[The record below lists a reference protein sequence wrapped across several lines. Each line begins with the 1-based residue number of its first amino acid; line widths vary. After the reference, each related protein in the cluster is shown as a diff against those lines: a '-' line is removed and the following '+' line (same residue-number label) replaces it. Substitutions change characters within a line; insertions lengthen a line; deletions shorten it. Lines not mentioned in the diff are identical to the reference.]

1 MATTDTESILRA
13 VYEAFNARDLE
24 KLRSYA
30 SAGARVT
37 NVPFGETLGFVEDFE
52 AWAQAFPDGKIEV
65 KTIIAQGD
73 HGMAEIVGRGTHTG
87 TLKSPTGDLP
97 ATGRRAELELA
108 EVYDLRNGKIT
119 AMRYYFDAFSFL
131 QQLGV
136 GAAKPKGEARGP
148 EASPRH

>member
-1 MATTDTESILRA
+1 MAKTDTESILRK
-13 VYEAFNARDLE
+13 VYEAFNARDLD

-30 SAGARVT
+30 AADARVT
-37 NVPFGETLGFVEDFE
+37 NVPSGETLGFVEDFE

-73 HGMAEIVGRGTHTG
+73 HGVAEIVGRGTHTG

-97 ATGRRAELELA
+97 ATGRRAELQLA

-136 GAAKPKGEARGP
+136 GAAQPKGEARGA
-148 EASPRH
+148 EAPPRH